1 MQPDHFDPVQLVRWK
16 YVESKLRKI
25 GWKLCCSRNLQW
37 LGVRAGRPSDKQFNP
52 LNSLRQLVSD
62 QRLFR
67 LHSIHLYVDSE
78 SNILKLMFFLLKEL
92 YVSQAPYFMYYI
104 ICGSYIAS

>member
-1 MQPDHFDPVQLVRWK
+1 M
-16 YVESKLRKI
+16 
-25 GWKLCCSRNLQW
+25 
-37 LGVRAGRPSDKQFNP
+37 
-52 LNSLRQLVSD
+52 